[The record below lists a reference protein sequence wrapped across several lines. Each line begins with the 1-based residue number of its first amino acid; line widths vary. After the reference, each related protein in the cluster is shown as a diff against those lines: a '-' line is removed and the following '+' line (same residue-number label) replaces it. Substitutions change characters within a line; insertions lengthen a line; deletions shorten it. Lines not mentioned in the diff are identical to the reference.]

1 MATRAIPVVVERSPG
16 GASGWWIKV
25 GERTGIYLSCS
36 EWTALGKLREE
47 LIAVQMD
54 RGERGRVE
62 RLVLRELD
70 RKRSAEVTAEVSL

>member
-1 MATRAIPVVVERSPG
+1 MSTRAIPVVVERSPG

-25 GERTGIYLSCS
+25 GERAGIYMSCS
-36 EWTALGKLREE
+36 ELTALGKLREE
-47 LIAVQMD
+47 MIALHMG
-54 RGERGRVE
+54 REERMRVE